1 MTHKEKG
8 LKQRQGPGL
17 GKRTGGYS
25 AQVEGLISDR
35 NRETFLSSLTR
46 RGEWNKR
53 EGTDTGRPV
62 HCTCFPGGIN
72 SKSTVKHECGR
83 GNSSHKKEK

>member
-25 AQVEGLISDR
+25 VQVEGLISDR

-53 EGTDTGRPV
+53 EETHRET
-62 HCTCFPGGIN
+62 
-72 SKSTVKHECGR
+72 STLYLF
-83 GNSSHKKEK
+83 SW